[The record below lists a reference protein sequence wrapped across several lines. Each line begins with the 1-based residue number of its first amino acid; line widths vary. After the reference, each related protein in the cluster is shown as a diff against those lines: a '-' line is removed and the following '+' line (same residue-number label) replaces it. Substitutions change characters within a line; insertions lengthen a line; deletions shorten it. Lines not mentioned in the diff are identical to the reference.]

1 MKFPK
6 INNFKNPLKQVKYD
20 IYMKKNRNY
29 FFVKN

>member
-20 IYMKKNRNY
+20 IYMKKIEIEII
-29 FFVKN
+29 FS